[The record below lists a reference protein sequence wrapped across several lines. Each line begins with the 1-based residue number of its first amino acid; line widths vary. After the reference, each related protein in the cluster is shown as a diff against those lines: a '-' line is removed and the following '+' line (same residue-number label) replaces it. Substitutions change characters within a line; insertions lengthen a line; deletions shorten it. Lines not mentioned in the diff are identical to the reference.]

1 MNKDLTLVI
10 MAAGMGSRYGG
21 LKQLDSFGPSG
32 EIIIDYSIYDAKRA
46 GINKVV
52 FIIKRENLELF
63 KEKVG
68 DKISKHIE
76 VEYAFQELDM
86 LPAGYSIPEG
96 RIKPWGT
103 SHALLCAKDK
113 IHTPFIVINADDY
126 YGKETFEVMAN
137 GLKNMEENSSK
148 LQGILAGFSLDQ
160 TVSENGTVSRGICRV
175 ENGYVTGMDERKQI
189 GVFEDG
195 IKYTLNSENWIK
207 LDNNAVTSMNCFGL
221 TPDFLKV
228 LEAKFPEFL
237 DNNMGDLKS
246 EYLLPSSV
254 GEQIEDGNMDL
265 KVIDT
270 PSKWFGVTYP
280 EDKDLVVEKIN
291 EMVREGIYPSNLWE

>member
-1 MNKDLTLVI
+1 MNKELTLVI

-32 EIIIDYSIYDAKRA
+32 EIIIDYSIYDAMRA

-52 FIIKRENLELF
+52 FIIKGENLDLF

-68 DKISKHIE
+68 DKISKHID
-76 VEYAFQELDM
+76 VEYAFQELNM
-86 LPAGYSIPEG
+86 LPEGYSIPEG

-126 YGKETFEVMAN
+126 YGSETFEVMAN
-137 GLKNMEENSSK
+137 GLKNLEENASK
-148 LQGILAGFSLDQ
+148 LQGILAGFSLYQ
-160 TVSENGTVSRGICRV
+160 TVSENGTVSRGICIV
-175 ENGYVTGMDERKQI
+175 ENGHVTGIDERKQI

-195 IKYTLNSENWIK
+195 IKYTLDGENWIG
-207 LDNNAVTSMNCFGL
+207 LDNKEVTSMNCFGL
-221 TPDFLKV
+221 TPEFLNV
-228 LEAKFPEFL
+228 LEEGFPEFL
-237 DNNMGDLKS
+237 DNNMEDLKS
-246 EYLLPSSV
+246 EYLLPTSI
-254 GEQIEDGNMDL
+254 GEKIKEGEMSL
-265 KVIDT
+265 KVVET

-280 EDKDLVVEKIN
+280 EDKALVVEQIN
-291 EMVREGIYPSNLWE
+291 KLVREGTYPENLWK

>member
-1 MNKDLTLVI
+1 MNKELTLVI

-52 FIIKRENLELF
+52 FIIKKENLDLF

-68 DKISKHIE
+68 DKISKHIT

-86 LPAGYSIPEG
+86 LPAGYTVPEG

-103 SHALLCAKDK
+103 SHALLCAKANVT
-113 IHTPFIVINADDY
+113 TPFIVINADDY
-126 YGKETFEVMAN
+126 YGRETFEVMAE
-137 GLKNMEENSSK
+137 GLRNIDINSSK
-148 LQGILAGFSLDQ
+148 MQALLAGFSLDQ
-160 TVSENGTVSRGICRV
+160 TVSENGTVSRGICRI
-175 ENGYVTGMDERKQI
+175 ENGHVTGMDERKVI

-195 IKYTLNSENWIK
+195 IKYTLDSENWID
-207 LDNNAVTSMNCFGL
+207 LDSKAVTSMNCFGL
-221 TPDFLKV
+221 MPEFFEV
-228 LEAKFPEFL
+228 LEKGFPAFL
-237 DNNMGDLKS
+237 DNNMSDLKS
-246 EYLLPSSV
+246 EYLLPESIGKEISS
-254 GEQIEDGNMDL
+254 GNMDL

-280 EDKDLVVEKIN
+280 EDKAEVVEKIH
-291 EMVREGIYPSNLWE
+291 EMVSEGIYKDNLWT